1 MIYAGKRKGN
11 IKIND
16 SVLVKFTKHFKV
28 FFIKT
33 MQFEFWK
40 FDQNWL
46 KLAKFCTHVTTNIS
60 V

>member
-40 FDQNWL
+40 FDQN
-46 KLAKFCTHVTTNIS
+46 
-60 V
+60 